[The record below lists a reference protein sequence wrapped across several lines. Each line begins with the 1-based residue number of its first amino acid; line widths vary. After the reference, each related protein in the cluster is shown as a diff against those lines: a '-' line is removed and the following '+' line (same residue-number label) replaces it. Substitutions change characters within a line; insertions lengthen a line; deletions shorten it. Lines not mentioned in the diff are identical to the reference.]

1 MAMSADLETLQAR
14 LGDALTPE
22 ALLRQAA
29 VAAPPNIPVLCF
41 PELIPTLLEG
51 LLEHE
56 WNQLGTRA
64 QNYLRWISVKA
75 ESIDVLAPKDVLPTT
90 RGFELLAIHSTGDSF
105 GKILEKCR
113 SLEIPSVLI
122 RFSTLISAFLTVRLL
137 KQQIEQYGD
146 TVPSL
151 LFTQN
156 VDADYLNYPRALR
169 TALELFPE
177 SQSTFCFE
185 VNEALTEDYLST
197 LRTLSEDLHI
207 RLVLDD
213 TNQMDDTVQRELM
226 DLAEWIKID
235 YQATQVL
242 EQRLREGE
250 GGQIVWQLAQYA
262 HASRSPVI
270 VFEGLGEH
278 APLKTYLAESWSDPE
293 TVLYY
298 QSRERVPLPP
308 WDRYFGLIQDHTP
321 EEYGLF
327 FKGLIAD

>member
-1 MAMSADLETLQAR
+1 MPADLESLQTR
-14 LGDALTPE
+14 LGDALSPE
-22 ALLRQAA
+22 SLLRQAA
-29 VAAPPNIPVLCF
+29 IAAPPNLPVPCF
-41 PELIPTLLEG
+41 PELVPALLEG

-56 WNQLGTRA
+56 WNRLSARA
-64 QNYLRWISVKA
+64 QTYLRWISVKA
-75 ESIDVLAPKDVLPTT
+75 ESIDVLAPKDAEPTT

-113 SLEIPSVLI
+113 ELEIPSVLI

-137 KQQIEQYGD
+137 RQQIEQSGD
-146 TVPSL
+146 TTPSL

-177 SQSTFCFE
+177 SQNAFYFE
-185 VNEALTEDYLST
+185 INEALTEDYLST

-207 RLVLDD
+207 RLALDD
-213 TNQMDDTVQRELM
+213 TNQMDDTVHRELM

-235 YQATQVL
+235 FQATRVL

-250 GGQIVWQLAQYA
+250 GEQIVWQLEQYA

-278 APLKTYLAESWSDPE
+278 SPLKTYLAESWTDPE

-308 WDRYFGLIQDHTP
+308 WDRHFGLIQDHTP
-321 EEYGLF
+321 DEYGLF

>member
-1 MAMSADLETLQAR
+1 MPADLETLKAQ

-29 VAAPPNIPVLCF
+29 VAAPPNLPVLCF
-41 PELIPTLLEG
+41 PDLIATLLEG

-75 ESIDVLAPKDVLPTT
+75 ESIDVLAPKDATPTT

-113 SLEIPSVLI
+113 GLEIPSVLI
-122 RFSTLISAFLTVRLL
+122 RFSTLIAAFLTVRLL
-137 KQQIEQYGD
+137 NQQLEQYGD
-146 TVPSL
+146 TTPSL

-177 SQSTFCFE
+177 SQHAFYFE

-207 RLVLDD
+207 RLALDD
-213 TNQMDDTVQRELM
+213 TNQMDAAVQRELL

-235 YQATQVL
+235 FQATRIL
-242 EQRLREGE
+242 EQRLKDGEGE
-250 GGQIVWQLAQYA
+250 QIVWQLEQYA

-270 VFEGLGEH
+270 VFEGLGEQS
-278 APLKTYLAESWSDPE
+278 PLRTYLAECWSAPD

-327 FKGLIAD
+327 FKGLIAN